1 MPPTLET
8 ESGKPVDVT
17 PVDAAAVD
25 ARFDRAMNDDG
36 PDEQAPPK
44 RTRRAPAA
52 DGEAAPRRARQPKE
66 EKSRTV
72 ANPVATLGADARRE
86 GVKGLVQVAAVIP
99 LAAYKATSQ
108 DAYLADAKT
117 IALNADE
124 IADACVKTAD
134 ADPRF
139 AAVLDRVCSAG
150 PYAALIAVAFK
161 VGSQI
166 ARNHKPTLALPGTVD
181 PMELLTQPETAAEAA

>member
-44 RTRRAPAA
+44 RTRRAAAA
-52 DGEAAPRRARQPKE
+52 DGDAAPRRGRPPKE

-72 ANPVATLGADARRE
+72 AKPAVTLDGDARRT
-86 GVKGLVQVAAVIP
+86 GVKGLVQVAAVVP

-124 IADACVKTAD
+124 IADACVATAD

-166 ARNHKPTLALPGTVD
+166 ARNHKPALALPGTVD